1 MPDDD
6 ERIFES
12 MKSPVADLVNSGSRY
27 GGAIYAARFLREFV
41 VEGPA
46 WAHLDIAGVDFN
58 KQARSVYSKGASAF
72 GVRTCIR
79 YLLSLAQKP

>member
-1 MPDDD
+1 
-6 ERIFES
+6 

-27 GGAIYAARFLREFV
+27 GGAIFAARFLREFV
-41 VEGPA
+41 GEGLS

-58 KQARSVYSKGASAF
+58 KEERSVYSKGASAF

-79 YLLSLAQKP
+79 YLLSLAEEKK